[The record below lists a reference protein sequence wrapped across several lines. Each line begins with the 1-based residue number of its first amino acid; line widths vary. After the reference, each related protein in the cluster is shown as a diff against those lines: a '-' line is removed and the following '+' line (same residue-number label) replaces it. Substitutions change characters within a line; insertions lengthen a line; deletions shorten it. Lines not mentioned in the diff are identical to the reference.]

1 MRCDSAFKDPKDA
14 ELILEKLSGLTRAA
28 GSVRLMEV
36 CGTHT
41 MSIARTGLKSLLPPE
56 ISLLSGPGCPVCVT
70 PAGAMD
76 AIFSLAEDPR
86 ILIAS
91 YGDLLRVPGTRR
103 GNSLF
108 SLKATGARVESVYSP
123 VDALQLAAAHPELE
137 VVFLGV
143 GFETTA
149 PGTAACILEAASRN
163 LSNFSV
169 LCLLKR
175 TEPAL
180 RSLIEADDFNVN
192 GFLCPG
198 HVATVIGCRRLFL
211 PAQRLRASCGD
222 RRLRSCGSFIFRSGS
237 DADARKGQP
246 CAEERICPGGAPR
259 REPRRREVDGSRLFS
274 LRRLLERAGHSFGR
288 RVFHPRRIRLLGCR
302 PKVRLFF
309 RRWRRAPRLS
319 LRPGDPRRDGACGL
333 RAVRQSLHASGS
345 GGALHGFLRRRLC
358 GSIPVSADPFMKG
371 NIPQGRFSTTERS
384 SNEHG

>member
-1 MRCDSAFKDPKDA
+1 MRCDSAFKDPKGA

-198 HVATVIGCRRLFL
+198 HVAAVIGADAFSFL
-211 PAQRLRASCGD
+211 PKDYGLPAVIGGFEAADLLYSVADLMRMLAK
-222 RRLRSCGSFIFRSGS
+222 GSP
-237 DADARKGQP
+237 ALKN
-246 CAEERICPGGAPR
+246 EY
-259 REPRRREVDGSRLFS
+259 V
-274 LRRLLERAGHSFGR
+274 
-288 RVFHPRRIRLLGCR
+288 
-302 PKVRLFF
+302 
-309 RRWRRAPRLS
+309 
-319 LRPGDPRRDGACGL
+319 
-333 RAVRQSLHASGS
+333 RAVRPEGNPAAVRLMDHVFSPCDACWRGLGTVS
-345 GGALHGFLRRRLC
+345 GGGFSIREEFASWDAARKFGFSFADGAEPPGCRCAQVIRGVTAPADCALFGKVCTPQDPVGPCMVSSEGACAAAYRYQQ
-358 GSIPVSADPFMKG
+358 IPL
-371 NIPQGRFSTTERS
+371 
-384 SNEHG
+384 